1 MKKALITGVTGQ
13 DGSYLADF
21 LLEKG
26 YLVWGLVRRSSS
38 FNRAR
43 IEHLYLN
50 KKNSNNFNMVYGD
63 LSDSSN
69 LAGIINDIMPDE
81 VYNLAAQSHVGI
93 SFKIPEYTAD
103 VTGTATI
110 RLLEAI
116 RKSGKDIKFY
126 QASSSELY
134 GKIVEK
140 KQNAKT
146 PFYPCSPYACAKAY
160 SFYITRN
167 YREAY
172 GMFSSNG
179 ILFNH
184 ESPRRGENFVT
195 RKITLSIARILKG
208 IQKYLILGNLN
219 AKRDWGYAPDY
230 VKGMWKIL
238 QNNKPDDFVLATG
251 KTYSVREFVEKAFK
265 VVDIDIIWNGKGVDE
280 VGINK
285 VTGKKLIIV
294 SAEYFRP
301 SEVDILLG
309 DYSKAK
315 MELNWKP
322 KVSFDELVEIMM
334 KSDIEYIEKYILR
347 Y

>member
-1 MKKALITGVTGQ
+1 MKKAFITGVTGQ
-13 DGSYLADF
+13 DGSYLAD
-21 LLEKG
+21 LLIEKG
-26 YLVWGLVRRSSS
+26 YIVWGLVRRSSS

-50 KKNSNNFNMVYGD
+50 KNNGNNFNMVYGD

-103 VTGTATI
+103 VTGIATV
-110 RLLEAI
+110 RLLEVI
-116 RKSGKDIKFY
+116 RKSGKDIRFY

-134 GKIVEK
+134 GKIQEK
-140 KQNAKT
+140 KQSEKT
-146 PFYPCSPYACAKAY
+146 PFYPRSPYACAKAY
-160 SFYITRN
+160 SFYITKN

-172 GMFSSNG
+172 GMFASNG

-208 IQKYLILGNLN
+208 VQKYLILGNLN

-238 QNNKPDDFVLATG
+238 QNSKPDDFVLSTG
-251 KTYSVREFVEKAFK
+251 KAYSVREFVEKAFK
-265 VVDIDIIWNGKGVDE
+265 VVGIYIIWKGEGVDE

-285 VTGKKLIIV
+285 ATGKKLILV
-294 SAEYFRP
+294 SDAYFRP

-322 KVSFDELVEIMM
+322 QVSFDELVEIMV
-334 KSDIEYIEKYILR
+334 KADIEYVEKYILR